1 VLTPPNAGGGIAELP
16 KLLKLS
22 RTWLGMTLE
31 QQRDV
36 HELFT
41 RSAGELLD
49 AWFESDA
56 IKGVYGFDAIV
67 GNFASPYTPGSA
79 YVLLHHSFGEV
90 NGRKGVW
97 GHAIGGM
104 GAITQAMAAEA
115 TRLGVEIRREAGVER
130 VLVER
135 GRVAGLRL
143 DSGEELRARAVAAAI
158 NPRLLYLSMIEP
170 GDLDPAIRERMRR
183 WRCASAS
190 FRMNVAL
197 SELPRFDCLPGT
209 GPHLSAGILV
219 APSLTYLERAYLD
232 ARATGMSREPV
243 VELLVPSTLDDT
255 LAPPGQHVGSLFCQH
270 FAPELP
276 DGRGWDDAEDE
287 AAELIID
294 TVDRYAPNFR
304 SSILARS
311 ALSPLAMER
320 KLGLLGGDISHGAL
334 GLDQLFFARPMIGLA
349 DYRGPLKG
357 LYMCGAGSH
366 PGGGVTGLPG
376 RNAAREIARDLGRR
390 RS

>member
-1 VLTPPNAGGGIAELP
+1 
-16 KLLKLS
+16 
-22 RTWLGMTLE
+22 
-31 QQRDV
+31 
-36 HELFT
+36 
-41 RSAGELLD
+41 
-49 AWFESDA
+49 
-56 IKGVYGFDAIV
+56 
-67 GNFASPYTPGSA
+67 
-79 YVLLHHSFGEV
+79 
-90 NGRKGVW
+90 
-97 GHAIGGM
+97 
-104 GAITQAMAAEA
+104 
-115 TRLGVEIRREAGVER
+115 
-130 VLVER
+130 
-135 GRVAGLRL
+135 
-143 DSGEELRARAVAAAI
+143 
-158 NPRLLYLSMIEP
+158 MIEP

-255 LAPPGQHVGSLFCQH
+255 LAPSGQHVGSLFCQH

-276 DGRGWDDAEDE
+276 DGRGWADAEDE

-294 TVDRYAPNFR
+294 TVARYAPNFR

-311 ALSPLAMER
+311 PLSPLTMER

-390 RS
+390 GG